1 MAAGRESGGGGIAG
15 VFGVL
20 LVVGFIVKYIWFIVG
35 VLAVAAVAAGVFYA
49 SRAALR
55 RAEEQ
60 RRLAERREQDLWMR
74 AERQRRWTMLD
85 DSRAIYGADGDAAT
99 RAVLESPSEDGP
111 VARLART
118 AGELA
123 TLKREKPCAWQVAVF
138 GSVLHQRTAE
148 LVPRLR
154 DSRSGFTTGDGMH
167 VSSGTRLAGV
177 LLGLIDEML
186 STTHQLGGFLPA
198 CVSITGEHDADAVEH
213 TAHRLMDYQVRL
225 LELSERCRALSA
237 PSGYTALI
245 ASCASVLATPV
256 QSFREFVDE
265 YLEVVECLP
274 RLLEHTSGPIQVP
287 AIGLDLRIDDAL
299 FDTTTARLQALQ
311 R

>member
-1 MAAGRESGGGGIAG
+1 MAARRDSGGGIAG

-35 VLAVAAVAAGVFYA
+35 ALAIAAVAAGLYYA
-49 SRAALR
+49 SRAAVR

-60 RRLAERREQDLWMR
+60 RRLAERREEELWIR

-85 DSRAIYGADGDAAT
+85 DSRAIYGPVGDAAT
-99 RAVLESPSEDGP
+99 RAVLESPEEGGP

-118 AGELA
+118 PVELA
-123 TLKREKPCAWQVAVF
+123 ALKRTKPRAWQVALF

-167 VSSGTRLAGV
+167 VSSGPRLADV

-186 STTHQLGGFLPA
+186 ATSRQLADFLDT
-198 CVSITGEHDADAVEH
+198 CVSIPDEEDADAVEH

-237 PSGYTALI
+237 PWAYTGVI
-245 ASCASVLATPV
+245 ASCARILDTPV
-256 QSFREFVDE
+256 RGFSQFFDDYV
-265 YLEVVECLP
+265 EVAEALP
-274 RLLEHTSGPIQVP
+274 RLLEHVTGRLEVP
-287 AIGLDLRIDDAL
+287 AIVLDLTIDDAL
-299 FDTTTARLQALQ
+299 FDTTTARLEAMQ

>member
-1 MAAGRESGGGGIAG
+1 MAARRESGGGGIAG

-20 LVVGFIVKYIWFIVG
+20 MVVGLIAKYIWFIVG
-35 VLAVAAVAAGVFYA
+35 ALAVAAVAAGVFYA

-60 RRLAERREQDLWMR
+60 RRLTERREQDLWMR

-85 DSRAIYGADGDAAT
+85 DSRAIYGAGGDAPT
-99 RAVLESPSEDGP
+99 RAVLESPSADGP
-111 VARLART
+111 VARRARS
-118 AGELA
+118 AVELA
-123 TLKREKPCAWQVAVF
+123 TLKREKPRAWQLAVF
-138 GSVLHQRTAE
+138 GSVLQQRTAE

-167 VSSGTRLAGV
+167 VSSGPRLADV

-198 CVSITGEHDADAVEH
+198 CVAIADEHDPDGVEH

-237 PSGYTALI
+237 PSGYIDVI
-245 ASCASVLATPV
+245 AACARILNTPV
-256 QSFREFVDE
+256 QSFDEFITE
-265 YLEVVECLP
+265 YLEVVDALP
-274 RLLEHTSGPIQVP
+274 RLLEHSSGPLEIP
-287 AIGLDLRIDDAL
+287 AIGIDLRIDDAL
-299 FDTTTARLQALQ
+299 FDTTTARLEAMQ

>member
-1 MAAGRESGGGGIAG
+1 MAARRDSGGGGIAG

-35 VLAVAAVAAGVFYA
+35 ALAVVAVAAGVYYA
-49 SRAALR
+49 TRAAMR
-55 RAEEQ
+55 RADEQ
-60 RRLAERREQDLWMR
+60 RQLAERREQELWIR

-85 DSRAIYGADGDAAT
+85 DSRAIYGADGDGPT
-99 RAVLESPSEDGP
+99 RAVLESPSVDGP
-111 VARLART
+111 VARMART

-123 TLKREKPCAWQVAVF
+123 TLKKQKPRGWQVALF
-138 GSVLHQRTAE
+138 GSALQQRTAE

-167 VSSGTRLAGV
+167 ASSGPRLADV
-177 LLGLIDEML
+177 LLGLIDQML
-186 STTHQLGGFLPA
+186 STSRQLADFLDS
-198 CVSITGEHDADAVEH
+198 CVSITKEDDADAVEH

-237 PSGYTALI
+237 PSAYTDVI
-245 ASCASVLATPV
+245 ASCARILDTPV
-256 QSFREFVDE
+256 QGFREFVDE
-265 YLEVVECLP
+265 YVEVADALP
-274 RLLEHTSGPIQVP
+274 RLLEHVTGRLEVP
-287 AIGLDLRIDDAL
+287 AIVLDLAIDDTL
-299 FDTTTARLQALQ
+299 FDTTTARLRAMQ

>member
-1 MAAGRESGGGGIAG
+1 MAARRDSGGGGIAG
-15 VFGVL
+15 VLGTLFVL
-20 LVVGFIVKYIWFIVG
+20 GLIVKYIWFV
-35 VLAVAAVAAGVFYA
+35 VAALVVAAVAAGVYYA

-55 RAEEQ
+55 RADEQ
-60 RRLAERREQDLWMR
+60 RRLAERREQELFMR

-85 DSRAIYGADGDAAT
+85 DSRAIYGPDGDAPT
-99 RAVLESPSEDGP
+99 RAVLESPPEGGP

-123 TLKREKPCAWQVAVF
+123 TLKRKKPRAWQVAVF
-138 GSVLHQRTAE
+138 GSVLQQRTAE

-167 VSSGTRLAGV
+167 VSSGPRLADV

-186 STTHQLGGFLPA
+186 ATSRQLADFLDT
-198 CVSITGEHDADAVEH
+198 CVSITDEDDPAAVEH

-225 LELSERCRALSA
+225 LELSERCRGLSA
-237 PSGYTALI
+237 PSAYTDVI
-245 ASCASVLATPV
+245 ASCARILDTPV
-256 QSFREFVDE
+256 RGFCEFVDE
-265 YLEVVECLP
+265 YLEVVDALP
-274 RLLEHTSGPIQVP
+274 RLLERMSGDLQVP
-287 AIGLDLRIDDAL
+287 AIVLDLAIDDTL
-299 FDTTTARLQALQ
+299 FDTTTARLQAMQ